1 VCSVRAFTVATPVFE
16 TEAFLS
22 VVHCPAASNSRLL
35 RWVAFIQWR
44 LLAVTGMG
52 MLRSLSQAEGS
63 VRALRA

>member
-1 VCSVRAFTVATPVFE
+1 VQRAFTVATPVFE

-22 VVHCPAASNSRLL
+22 VVHCPAASKSRLL